1 MLTTRGYS
9 TVAKSNGSEFGTAVS
24 GLIGVVVVIAIVYSL
39 TAGQFAG
46 SGAADASPEA
56 VAERLQPVG
65 NVTLAGSEPPPAAE
79 AAASEASPGQAVYA
93 RACFACHDSG
103 AAGAPKLGDQAAW
116 ENRVAQG
123 IDQLL
128 TTAINGKGA
137 MPPRGTCA
145 DCSDDDL
152 KGAIEFM
159 LSKLE

>member
-1 MLTTRGYS
+1 M
-9 TVAKSNGSEFGTAVS
+9 AKSNGSEFGTAVS

-46 SGAADASPEA
+46 SGEADASPEA

-65 NVTLAGSEPPPAAE
+65 NVTLAGSEPPPAAAE
-79 AAASEASPGQAVYA
+79 PAASEASPGQAVYA

-116 ENRVAQG
+116 ENRAAQG

-128 TTAINGKGA
+128 SIAINGKGA